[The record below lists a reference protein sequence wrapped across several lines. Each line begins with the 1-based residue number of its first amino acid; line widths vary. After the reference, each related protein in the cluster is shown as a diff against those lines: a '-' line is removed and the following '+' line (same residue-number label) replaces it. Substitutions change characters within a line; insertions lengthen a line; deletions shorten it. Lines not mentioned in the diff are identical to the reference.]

1 MGTWGEAAVLV
12 ETSSIA
18 RSGTEKHL
26 WNCTEIRYSGG
37 TTISITD
44 QQVVSRSLYHMA
56 DNVEYVCFDE
66 LSQSLRPRLII
77 YGSPTG

>member
-18 RSGTEKHL
+18 RSGAERHL
-26 WNCTEIRYSGG
+26 WYCTEIRYSGG
-37 TTISITD
+37 ATISITD
-44 QQVVSRSLYHMA
+44 EQVVSRLLCHMA